1 MDLSLLTLPRA
12 KVNDI
17 PSNVDG
23 RFVTISD
30 HSGFFYEMNGKRY
43 KVNTLEY
50 ISNSDNISQDTP
62 GVTETVYFNNDT
74 RMLYAFNTE
83 TGLLEPVQVPND
95 VVKFNV
101 PDINVTFA
109 DATWEQIKTIAELGL
124 GPKLFKIGES
134 KHITDS
140 KGVSWIIQIVGF
152 DHDDRTDGQG
162 KANITFRAVAVNYLD
177 SWSLFY
183 DSWTYTTLGYLGSKL
198 ESSIASYS
206 NNIFTKLGITEAIKP
221 VNKLTYNTRTGDVLS
236 NTSMTAFAFAIS
248 EVAPTGT
255 AASGLEPFGN
265 EGELYTYFKY
275 SRLSKEREYGWYT
288 RSFVAK
294 YASGGSFGVVQ
305 NGYLTRSG
313 GGAGGVVFGFCI

>member
-30 HSGFFYEMNGKRY
+30 HCGFFYEMNGKRY
-43 KVNTLEY
+43 KVNTLEC

-83 TGLLEPVQVPND
+83 TGLLEPVQVPDD

-101 PDINVTFA
+101 PDMNVTFA

-140 KGVSWIIQIVGF
+140 KGVPWIIQIVGF

-162 KANITFRAVAVNYLD
+162 KANITFRAVAVNYID
-177 SWSLFY
+177 ATTSFHDN
-183 DSWTYTTLGYLGSKL
+183 DSWTSTTLGYIGSKL
-198 ESSIASYS
+198 QSRVASYA
-206 NNIFTKLGITEAIKP
+206 NNIFTKLGITDAIKP

-248 EVAPTGT
+248 EIAPEG
-255 AASGLEPFGN
+255 AAEIDPFGN
-265 EGELYTYFKY
+265 EGQLYTYFKY
-275 SRLSKEREYGWYT
+275 SRLSKEQDFWWT
-288 RSFVAK
+288 RSFAAR
-294 YASGGSFGVVQ
+294 YASVGSFGIVAQGRVS
-305 NGYLTRSG
+305 RSG
-313 GGAGGVVFGFCI
+313 GGAAGVVFGFCI